1 MFLLPRQRAIT
12 MPAIKLDFNRPLVLT
27 CRLMATNDPF
37 IITLADPAQIPK
49 LVKDGFFM
57 GMAQPRIAMVG
68 RSNVGKSSLLNA
80 LFQHKVARVSQ
91 TPGKTKAIHFFLW
104 AKTDKIVA
112 DLPGYGFAKVPKE
125 EQKLWSNLIGSYI
138 TADTGL
144 EQVLILFD
152 SRHGPTPDDF
162 QALDYILK
170 KGIPV
175 RVVLTKFDKLKT
187 QSDRAKRKRE
197 VLAALA
203 NYGVK
208 GEDLFWVSVNDQRSI
223 EFLRKQL

>member
-1 MFLLPRQRAIT
+1 MT
-12 MPAIKLDFNRPLVLT
+12 
-27 CRLMATNDPF
+27 TNDPF
-37 IITLADPAQIPK
+37 IMTLADPAQIPK

-57 GMAQPRIAMVG
+57 GYAQPRIAMVG

-80 LFQHKVARVSQ
+80 LFQRKVARVSQ
-91 TPGKTKAIHFFLW
+91 TPGKTKAIHFFVW
-104 AKTDKIVA
+104 EKTNKIVA

-125 EQKLWSNLIGSYI
+125 EQKTWSNLIGSYLRMDQGI
-138 TADTGL
+138 

-170 KGIPV
+170 QGIPV

-187 QSDRAKRKRE
+187 QSERAKRKKE
-197 VLAALA
+197 VLSSLA
-203 NYGVK
+203 NYGVQ
-208 GEDLFWVSVNDQRSI
+208 EDDLFWVSINDLKTI
-223 EFLRKQL
+223 DFLRKRL

>member
-1 MFLLPRQRAIT
+1 
-12 MPAIKLDFNRPLVLT
+12 MPAIRLYFIRPPVII
-27 CRLMATNDPF
+27 CSLMATNDPF

-49 LVKDGFFM
+49 LIKDGFFM
-57 GMAQPRIAMVG
+57 GLAQPRIAMVG

-80 LFQHKVARVSQ
+80 LFQRKVARVSQ
-91 TPGKTKAIHFFLW
+91 TPGKTKAIHFFMW
-104 AKTDKIVA
+104 EKTNKIVA

-125 EQKLWSNLIGSYI
+125 EQKMWSNLIGSYI
-138 TADTGL
+138 TADSGL
-144 EQVLILFD
+144 EQVLVLLD

-162 QALDYILK
+162 EALNYILK

-187 QSDRAKRKRE
+187 QSERAKRKKE

-203 NYGVK
+203 VYGVQ
-208 GEDLFWVSVNDQRSI
+208 EADLFWVSVNDLRTI
-223 EFLRKQL
+223 EFLRKKL

>member
-1 MFLLPRQRAIT
+1 
-12 MPAIKLDFNRPLVLT
+12 MPAIRLDFIRSLVLT
-27 CRLMATNDPF
+27 CRPMTTNDPF
-37 IITLADPAQIPK
+37 IMTLADPAQIPK

-57 GMAQPRIAMVG
+57 GYAQPRIAMVG

-80 LFQHKVARVSQ
+80 LFQRKVARVSQ
-91 TPGKTKAIHFFLW
+91 TPGKTKAIHFFVW
-104 AKTDKIVA
+104 EKTNKIVA

-125 EQKLWSNLIGSYI
+125 EQKTWSNLIGSYLRMDQGI
-138 TADTGL
+138 

-170 KGIPV
+170 QGIPV

-187 QSDRAKRKRE
+187 QSERAKRKKE
-197 VLAALA
+197 VLSSLA
-203 NYGVK
+203 NYGVQ
-208 GEDLFWVSVNDQRSI
+208 EDDLFWVSINDLKTI
-223 EFLRKQL
+223 DFLRKRL